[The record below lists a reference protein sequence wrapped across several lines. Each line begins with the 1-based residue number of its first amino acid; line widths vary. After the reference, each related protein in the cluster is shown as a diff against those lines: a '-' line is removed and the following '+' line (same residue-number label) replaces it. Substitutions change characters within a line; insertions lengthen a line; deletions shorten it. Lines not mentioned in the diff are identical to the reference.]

1 MANTAMNDL
10 SNILGTQAP
19 IKQAQN
25 STNKKAGSSLDMTD
39 FLTLMVAMFQNQ
51 DIDNAASTTDMM
63 NQMVQMQMITSMV
76 NMTDAVTMNY
86 AASLVGKEV
95 TVGKLGDDGKLQEVV
110 GVVTGTGTMDGQQ
123 VIFVNDEYYYLNEIM
138 AVGKLPPPHEDDEE
152 DGDKV
157 EDAGKPGGTQKP
169 EDTKKPEGTETPED
183 TKKPEGTETPSEP
196 VQPGDGTQSAEY
208 DGKDGAPTGSE
219 G

>member
-63 NQMVQMQMITSMV
+63 NQFVQMSVVQAITNISTLIDDSTV
-76 NMTDAVTMNY
+76 LTY

-95 TVGKLGDDGKLQEVV
+95 TIGEVV
-110 GVVTGTGTMDGQQ
+110 NKEMVETVGTVIGTGTLNGQQ
-123 VIFVNDEYYYLNEIM
+123 VIFLDNDKSYYLNQIL
-138 AVGKLPPPHEDDEE
+138 AVGRLPEIKDDVVPDEGEGEGED
-152 DGDKV
+152 DKV
-157 EDAGKPGGTQKP
+157 EGGDSTGGTDKP
-169 EDTKKPEGTETPED
+169 EAPDPDTDPGDKPEGGESTTP
-183 TKKPEGTETPSEP
+183 
-196 VQPGDGTQSAEY
+196 
-208 DGKDGAPTGSE
+208 
-219 G
+219 

>member
-10 SNILGTQAP
+10 SNILGTTAP

-63 NQMVQMQMITSMV
+63 NQFVQMSVVQAITNISTLIDDSTV
-76 NMTDAVTMNY
+76 LTY

-95 TVGKLGDDGKLQEVV
+95 TIGEVV
-110 GVVTGTGTMDGQQ
+110 GKEMVETVGTVIGTGTLNGQQ
-123 VIFVNDEYYYLNEIM
+123 VIFLDNDKSYYLNQIL
-138 AVGKLPPPHEDDEE
+138 AVGRLPEKQEDVDPDKDEG
-152 DGDKV
+152 DGD
-157 EDAGKPGGTQKP
+157 
-169 EDTKKPEGTETPED
+169 
-183 TKKPEGTETPSEP
+183 
-196 VQPGDGTQSAEY
+196 GDGTGETTDPEKPGEVTA
-208 DGKDGAPTGSE
+208 
-219 G
+219 

>member
-10 SNILGTQAP
+10 SNILGTTAP

-63 NQMVQMQMITSMV
+63 NQFVQMSVVQAITNISTLIDDSTV
-76 NMTDAVTMNY
+76 LTY

-95 TVGKLGDDGKLQEVV
+95 TIGEVV
-110 GVVTGTGTMDGQQ
+110 GKEMVETVGTVIGTGTLNGQQ
-123 VIFVNDEYYYLNEIM
+123 VIFLDNDKSYYLNQIL
-138 AVGKLPPPHEDDEE
+138 AVGRLPEKQEDVDPDKD
-152 DGDKV
+152 DGDG
-157 EDAGKPGGTQKP
+157 D
-169 EDTKKPEGTETPED
+169 
-183 TKKPEGTETPSEP
+183 
-196 VQPGDGTQSAEY
+196 GDGTGETTDPEKPGEVTA
-208 DGKDGAPTGSE
+208 
-219 G
+219 

>member
-63 NQMVQMQMITSMV
+63 NQFVQMSVVQAITNISTLIDDSTV
-76 NMTDAVTMNY
+76 LTY

-95 TVGKLGDDGKLQEVV
+95 TIGEVV
-110 GVVTGTGTMDGQQ
+110 GKEMVETVGTVIGTGTLNGQQ
-123 VIFVNDEYYYLNEIM
+123 VIFLDNDKSYYLNQIL
-138 AVGKLPPPHEDDEE
+138 AVGRLPEQKEDVDPDKGEG

-157 EDAGKPGGTQKP
+157 DWDNTGDTGTKPTEPTEPTEPGGDEAT
-169 EDTKKPEGTETPED
+169 
-183 TKKPEGTETPSEP
+183 
-196 VQPGDGTQSAEY
+196 
-208 DGKDGAPTGSE
+208 
-219 G
+219 

>member
-39 FLTLMVAMFQNQ
+39 FLPLMVAMFQNQ

-63 NQMVQMQMITSMV
+63 NQFVQMSVVQAITNISTLIDDSTV
-76 NMTDAVTMNY
+76 LTY

-95 TVGKLGDDGKLQEVV
+95 TIGEVV
-110 GVVTGTGTMDGQQ
+110 GKEMVETVGTVIGTGTLNGQQ
-123 VIFVNDEYYYLNEIM
+123 VIFLDNDKSYYLNQIL
-138 AVGKLPPPHEDDEE
+138 AVGRLPEQKEDVDPDKGEG

-157 EDAGKPGGTQKP
+157 DGDNTGDTGTKPTEPTEPTEPGGDVAT
-169 EDTKKPEGTETPED
+169 
-183 TKKPEGTETPSEP
+183 
-196 VQPGDGTQSAEY
+196 
-208 DGKDGAPTGSE
+208 
-219 G
+219 

>member
-10 SNILGTQAP
+10 SNILGTTAP

-63 NQMVQMQMITSMV
+63 NQFVQMSVVQAITNISTLIDDSTV
-76 NMTDAVTMNY
+76 LTY

-95 TVGKLGDDGKLQEVV
+95 TIGEVV
-110 GVVTGTGTMDGQQ
+110 GKEMVETVGTVIGTGTLNGQQ
-123 VIFVNDEYYYLNEIM
+123 VIFLDNDKSYYLNQIL
-138 AVGKLPPPHEDDEE
+138 AVGRLPEKQEDVDPDKDKG
-152 DGDKV
+152 DGD
-157 EDAGKPGGTQKP
+157 
-169 EDTKKPEGTETPED
+169 
-183 TKKPEGTETPSEP
+183 
-196 VQPGDGTQSAEY
+196 GDGTGET
-208 DGKDGAPTGSE
+208 TGPE
-219 G
+219 KPGEVTA